1 MDINTKIAALLIV
14 AFSLGS
20 ILKAIRTFRQDKLS
34 TRLLVMW
41 IVIWAGISFF
51 AVFPGFLDWIMQMV
65 NMGNRTFFLSTGAI
79 LILFVIVFYL
89 SSHISRLNHK
99 ISGLV
104 QEIAI
109 LNYRLEDKVF
119 SKTDAPEDENHA

>member
-1 MDINTKIAALLIV
+1 MDINTKAAALLIV
-14 AFSLGS
+14 AFALFA

-41 IVIWAGISFF
+41 ITIWTGISFF
-51 AVFPGFLDWIMQMV
+51 AVFPGLLDRAMQMV

-99 ISGLV
+99 ISVLV

-109 LNYRLEDKVF
+109 LNYRLEETVF
-119 SKTDAPEDENHA
+119 SKADSPKDKNDA